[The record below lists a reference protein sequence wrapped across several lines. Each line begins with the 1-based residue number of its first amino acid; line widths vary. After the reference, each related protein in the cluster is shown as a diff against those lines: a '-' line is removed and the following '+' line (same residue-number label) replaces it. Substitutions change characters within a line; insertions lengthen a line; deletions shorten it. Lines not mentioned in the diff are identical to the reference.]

1 MEEETLYYEQ
11 HEKYCYLEVPQTVIL
26 ESALL
31 KKMTDYIQDA
41 AKENKKSLVCL
52 APNFQISDE
61 DFQTFFDFIEK
72 NLLDYVFFVSKEG
85 IRWGEHWKKLTK
97 RPFWIAN
104 KDKAIRWVEEG
115 VKLGN
120 NIALISEIL
129 YIKCLGNAD
138 FCIPAIGKLL
148 DEHLKDFFLDPQ
160 ITIMPMLSLYK
171 NIGVWHALSGFVVF
185 DVAELPLDQTFCT
198 DFLDMLRV
206 HSLNLDAGN
215 ILFVTDG
222 HFQTFLL
229 QQRLNHPV
237 QTAST
242 IIRVL
247 PSTADTTGK
256 NEIVQQEVFQ
266 LQEVCQ
272 TLSPCPYLITLNVAG
287 ARSALESI
295 NLFYPD
301 IVIIDELNDANLLQ
315 DSLHGD
321 LKTKLANVIPAT
333 DPGVKILSPEI
344 ITKGYDLKLFAQY
357 LVSLYLHRHGH
368 PNNTFFY
375 YLNSDTKYLKKVNA
389 FIMME
394 FSEILSEE
402 YQDTLNIIATCE
414 TKADMQGYY
423 IISVLQ
429 EKIIRLEVSLPFTN
443 NGGIQF
449 FERYDELFPNH
460 YTGFCTPFKSLLQAQ
475 TDLNP
480 VMKLDILQEF
490 NDIFIQDEGI
500 SYEIRFQPGRS
511 DLTMRVEPDT
521 LLEQRCSKLFELIK
535 YSEVFQELPDKELLF
550 DIISLMWENYKNLA
564 LKNIDKQNG
573 FIIHFSVSLHDAI
586 LKIYQNDN
594 NRICLETTA
603 EGLISFQASLPYY
616 SEITRSL
623 LKIIARIFT
632 QTTPMANN
640 WRMACFDA
648 ISQVT
653 SHAFEQNIQIKFS
666 TFGESY
672 KAIFI
677 SDCPDSTVI
686 VPSSKK
692 LYETGSE
699 KFLIAENGR
708 QIKLLIKPDENDDTL
723 EAMPDLNAMNANQIL
738 QEVQDEQQKEAQE
751 RSLRLQ
757 KIYGQALHAY
767 NQKYGFEDDIE
778 EETVNNEKVS
788 NIPKKSVRGPKTI
801 EEAVTVRLY
810 HAQESKAQEKV
821 RRGLAIFVGVIIFIC
836 SLTYFILG
844 YCIDIN
850 KNAESIIMRELDPT
864 TVVEIPPVVQAPET
878 PTIPNDSAYDLV
890 QYICNQLNRE
900 KTPTH
905 DELNKYLK
913 QLDKVKNLH
922 SSSGDFFNLQCRLY
936 LYKIQ
941 IDQEEKII
949 RQERLNMWKQEAINS
964 LNRAQ
969 ENYRLKEMKSA
980 FYVATEPWRIERYY
994 LEKQNYI
1001 RYNSTQEAIED
1012 LSRLRKELERLSIK
1026 RN

>member
-1 MEEETLYYEQ
+1 MEENQNLYYEE
-11 HEKYCYLEVPQTVIL
+11 HEKYCYLEVPQAIVL

-31 KKMTDYIQDA
+31 KTMTDYIQNA

-61 DFQTFFDFIEK
+61 NFQNFFDFIEK

-85 IRWGEHWKKLTK
+85 IRWGDNWKKLTK

-104 KDKAIRWVEEG
+104 KDKAIRWTEEG
-115 VKLGN
+115 VKLGYN
-120 NIALISEIL
+120 TALISEVL

-148 DEHLKDFFLDPQ
+148 DENLKDFFLDPQ

-171 NIGVWHALSGFVVF
+171 NIGVWHALSGFVIF

-247 PSTADTTGK
+247 SSTTDTTGK
-256 NEIVQQEVFQ
+256 NENIQQEVFH

-287 ARSALESI
+287 AQSALQAI

-301 IVIIDELNDANLLQ
+301 MVIIDELNDANFLQ

-321 LKTKLANVIPAT
+321 LRTKLANVIPAT

-357 LVSLYLHRHGH
+357 LVALYLHRHGH

-375 YLNSDTKYLKKVNA
+375 YLNSDSKYLKKVNA
-389 FIMME
+389 FVMME
-394 FSEILSEE
+394 FSETLSEE

-460 YTGFCTPFKSLLQAQ
+460 YTGFCTPFKSLLQSQ
-475 TDLNP
+475 TNLTP

-490 NDIFIQDEGI
+490 NDVFIQDEGI

-511 DLTMRVEPDT
+511 DVTMKVEPDIF
-521 LLEQRCSKLFELIK
+521 LEEHCSKLFELLK
-535 YSEVFQELPDKELLF
+535 DSEVFQELPDKELLF
-550 DIISLMWENYKNLA
+550 DSISLMWGNYKYL
-564 LKNIDKQNG
+564 LDKNTDKQNG
-573 FIIHFSVSLHDAI
+573 FIIHFSVSLHEAI

-594 NRICLETTA
+594 NRIFLETTA

-616 SEITRSL
+616 TSITRNL

-632 QTTPMANN
+632 QETSTANN

-666 TFGESY
+666 TFGENC

-677 SDCPDSTVI
+677 SDCPDATVI
-686 VPSSKK
+686 VPSSKN
-692 LYETGSE
+692 LYETGTE

-708 QIKLLIKPDENDDTL
+708 QIKLLIKPDEDDNEL
-723 EAMPDLNAMNANQIL
+723 EAMPDLNAISENQIL
-738 QEVQDEQQKEAQE
+738 QEVQDEQRKEAEE
-751 RSLRLQ
+751 RSIRLQ
-757 KIYGQALHAY
+757 KIYGQALRAY
-767 NQKYGFEDDIE
+767 NQKYGFDDDE
-778 EETVNNEKVS
+778 EEIQPKNNQKIVNV
-788 NIPKKSVRGPKTI
+788 PKKTIKGPKTI
-801 EEAVTVRLY
+801 EEALTVRLI
-810 HAQESKAQEKV
+810 HSKESKAKEKV
-821 RRGLAIFVGVIIFIC
+821 RRGLTISICVIVFIC

-850 KNAESIIMRELDPT
+850 KNSQSIILREIDPS
-864 TVVEIPPVVQAPET
+864 TVVEIPPVVQTSE
-878 PTIPNDSAYDLV
+878 PTEIPKDSAYGIV

-905 DELNKYLK
+905 DELNQYLK
-913 QLDKVKNLH
+913 QLDKIKKMHTL
-922 SSSGDFFNLQCRLY
+922 SGDFFNLQCRLY
-936 LYKIQ
+936 IYKIL
-941 IDQEEKII
+941 IDQEEQII
-949 RQERLNMWKQEAINS
+949 RQERLNMWKQEAINC
-964 LNRAQ
+964 LNRAY
-969 ENYRLKEMKSA
+969 ENYRQQETKSA

-994 LEKQNYI
+994 LENKNYI
-1001 RYNSTQEAIED
+1001 
-1012 LSRLRKELERLSIK
+1012 SIMGAK
-1026 RN
+1026 